1 MLSSSQSGAN
11 DGARIRHEICFVS
24 HSEAAMRIEDQ
35 RRSDNFED
43 RGAGRG
49 GGGGVPIQALL
60 SLVSLLGFKG
70 TLIAG
75 AVLAIGFFMLPS
87 GIKQELL
94 GALTGG
100 GRAGVS
106 APGTGSVCDANSAA
120 CDFSRVVLASTE
132 DVWTLQ
138 FERGA
143 LPNYGSDPGAYQ
155 HPTLVVFANSVS
167 TGGCGGATSDVGPF
181 YCPADQNLYIG
192 PSFYNVM
199 ERRLRAPGD
208 FAQAYVIA
216 HEVGHHVQ
224 NLIGSNRLK
233 ARGDTTNQNSVRV
246 ELQADCLAGVW
257 GHTARASLQ
266 ITDQDLA
273 EALTAAHAIGD
284 DSLGHA
290 DERKFTHGS
299 SEQRKRWFRR
309 GFDGGDARQCDTVAV
324 RSAGELSISLSP
336 GDIVPVSAHASAS
349 TGRGTLPGQNTP
361 GAIGNEAPRMRTMS
375 S

>member
-1 MLSSSQSGAN
+1 MQIG
-11 DGARIRHEICFVS
+11 G
-24 HSEAAMRIEDQ
+24 Q

-49 GGGGVPIQALL
+49 GGGGGGVPVQALF
-60 SLVSLLGFKG
+60 SVVRLLGFKG
-70 TLIAG
+70 TLLAG
-75 AVLAIGFFMLPS
+75 AVLAMGFCVMPAELR
-87 GIKQELL
+87 QEFL
-94 GALTGG
+94 GALAGG
-100 GRAGVS
+100 GQGGS
-106 APGTGSVCDANSAA
+106 TTGDGKVCEASQANSEA
-120 CDFSRVVLASTE
+120 CDFSRAVLASTE

-143 LPNYGSDPGAYQ
+143 LPNYGSAPGAYR

-181 YCPADQNLYIG
+181 YCPGDQKLYID
-192 PSFYNVM
+192 PSFYDVM

-208 FAQAYVIA
+208 FAQAYVLA

-224 NLIGSNRLK
+224 NLIGSSRLQ
-233 ARGDTTNQNSVRV
+233 ARGETANQSSVRV

-266 ITDQDLA
+266 ITDDDLS

-284 DSLGHA
+284 DTLGHS

-309 GFDGGDARQCDTVAV
+309 GFDSGDARQCDTFRVQ
-324 RSAGELSISLSP
+324 SYQEL
-336 GDIVPVSAHASAS
+336 
-349 TGRGTLPGQNTP
+349 
-361 GAIGNEAPRMRTMS
+361 
-375 S
+375 